1 MLPCYLYRYKSIKLT
16 LNSFKRIIPKSL
28 GEHDKNAYAGEWHSP
43 DFSLNITPQAAQFT
57 IDGKTYTDTTPEY
70 FYGQLATSPFLYL
83 QDAQQEHR
91 LYLILDEDSNH
102 QQSLRGYHDYASVS
116 YPLEITREESI
127 TPNKMRTL
135 SQN

>member
-1 MLPCYLYRYKSIKLT
+1 MKKEQRLT
-16 LNSFKRIIPKSL
+16 SVALTCACLLTASL
-28 GEHDKNAYAGEWHSP
+28 SPLALAADKNAYAGEWHSP